1 METPTAATWN
11 NKHVGVAAAVMA
23 IAMLMMMTIN
33 KDETKE
39 AFTEVAGPGPGPAM
53 SPEAMASTQKMV
65 RTSGPSVKATEA
77 VQNYQ
82 GNITMDVAST
92 PEDVLQR
99 GAEYSDAVLAYT
111 NPSNVNLELA
121 SNQPSSGLNAPGKCT
136 YYGNTTTGNGFVD
149 YCGELGGN
157 TYPPVD
163 YPGRDVKLSQ
173 CAKDLPMFAA
183 SSLLPKASPNTDTQ
197 ELTQEAA
204 QALAALTNLSPIE
217 QFGAPTNFGLPQ
229 EVVSSERPAP
239 PIADYLDRPLVAFQ
253 QSSYANQRTDGGLN
267 IGDRGG
273 NGLM

>member
-1 METPTAATWN
+1 METPPTPATWN
-11 NKHVGVAAAVMA
+11 KKHIGVAVAVMA
-23 IAMLMMMTIN
+23 VAMLMMMTVN
-33 KDETKE
+33 QENKE
-39 AFTEVAGPGPGPAM
+39 AFTEVAAGPA
-53 SPEAMASTQKMV
+53 PAASTAKMV
-65 RTSGPSVKATEA
+65 RSSGPSMRATEA

-82 GNITMDVAST
+82 DNVTMDVAST

-111 NPSNVNLELA
+111 NPSSVNLELA
-121 SNQPSSGLNAPGKCT
+121 SNQPMTGLNAPGKCH
-136 YYGNTTTGNGFVD
+136 YYGDSTTGNGFVD
-149 YCGELGGN
+149 YCGQLGGK
-157 TYPPVD
+157 TYPAVD
-163 YPGRDVKLSQ
+163 YPGRDQKLSQ

-183 SSLLPKASPNTDTQ
+183 SSLLPKASPNADTQ

-253 QSSYANQRTDGGLN
+253 QSSYANQRVDGGLN
-267 IGDRGG
+267 VTDRGG
-273 NGLM
+273 NGIA